1 MTEKR
6 NDEYAVRSVCTTPC
20 KYEKHVAKTD
30 LLRAFFPLK
39 LNLTHSVVRHSC
51 NVIRMSA
58 IVSWKSNMLQG
69 IQTKEEQGSILLTKD
84 FIL

>member
-39 LNLTHSVVRHSC
+39 LNLTHSVVRQLQCHQ
-51 NVIRMSA
+51 NVSYCQLEAKHVTRNS
-58 IVSWKSNMLQG
+58 
-69 IQTKEEQGSILLTKD
+69 D
-84 FIL
+84 